1 MADLRISELATLAG
15 ANLAAGD
22 FLPLADTSA
31 SETKKITVT
40 DLIGNATTLIADA
53 TIPSAKIVFGANTI
67 PGGSLTNAS
76 ITATQLANDAVTAA
90 KLADE
95 SSVDLVTTLPASG
108 AFVGQIALDTD
119 DSKIYCWDGSSWV
132 SVKGAGSVNAVI
144 GSTSGP
150 INIVVS
156 TSGDQVSISATLD
169 NTTAAAEFLA
179 GPTAAAGTVG
189 YRPIVGADLPTA
201 TTTTKG
207 AVIVNGNGLTLSG
220 DTITINNTVTAEAS
234 NFHVVQYNAK
244 GLVTS
249 GRVIS
254 ASDVPIATASTNGI
268 VKPGSGLGVNGSG
281 TVNHTNS
288 IGAGSGVKVSFDTEG
303 HITGAASLAEA
314 DIPNLSAAKITTGT
328 LDIDRIGANA
338 VTGVKLAN
346 FAITKIGSTIPSAD
360 SIGQFF
366 FNPLS
371 RDLSLW
377 DGNVYQPV
385 GISAGEIVFA
395 GTYDA
400 SSNTLDSVTSE
411 GSAAGFVNGNALP
424 AAAGGNSRYY
434 VVVSN
439 GGTGTSPAP
448 TVSLQPPD
456 ILLSNGTNY
465 ILIDVSQTFTSQ
477 SAVNVS
483 FTPTGTIAATNVQA
497 AIAEVANEALPAA
510 GGSLTGQLLVGST
523 GSLVFEGATDN
534 AFETTL
540 GVIDPTADR
549 TINLPDISGT
559 VITTGDT
566 GTVTSTMLVD
576 GTIVNADINA
586 SAAIDY
592 SKLAPLTS
600 GNIVLGNSSNVATS
614 TAVSGDVTISNAGVT
629 AISSGVIVNADISAS
644 AAIDYSKL
652 AALTSGNI
660 LIGNASNVA
669 TSTAV
674 TGDITI
680 SNAGVTA
687 IASGAIVNADIN
699 ASAAIDYSKLATLTA
714 GNIVL
719 GNSSNVATS
728 TAVTGDITISDAGVT
743 AIANGAIVDADINAS
758 AEIAVSK
765 LADGAARQLLQ
776 TDAAGTG
783 VEWTNNIDV
792 PGTLDV
798 TGAAVFD
805 GTITAKDNVTLNA
818 QSDLRFADSDSSN
831 WVALQ
836 APATVASN
844 VTWTLPAADGTN
856 GQVLSTNGTG
866 TLAWASASGGGG
878 LTLLHAITPTSG
890 AASIIRTGL
899 PLSKS
904 FIITSNNVSISTS
917 SVTASISSNN
927 GATYTGNI
935 LVAVDFFTGSASGFT
950 QIFDTDRA
958 AATQVPY
965 FNINSGSTPVSNFTV
980 SISPPVNA
988 IRLAPSSGTFGG
1000 SGTILIY
1007 GVN

>member
-76 ITATQLANDAVTAA
+76 VTATQLANDAVTAA

-254 ASDVPIATASTNGI
+254 ASDVPVATASTNGI

-346 FAITKIGSTIPSAD
+346 YSVTKIGSTIPTAEH
-360 SIGQFF
+360 IGQFF

-400 SSNTLDSVTSE
+400 ATNTLSSVTSE
-411 GSAAGFVNGNALP
+411 GSAAGFVNGSALP
-424 AAAGGNSRYY
+424 SAAGGNSRYY
-434 VVVSN
+434 VVVNN
-439 GGTGTSPAP
+439 GGTGTAPAP
-448 TVSLQPPD
+448 TVTLQPPD

-483 FTPTGTIAATNVQA
+483 FSPTGTIAASNVQA
-497 AIAEVANEALPAA
+497 AIAEVASEALQAA
-510 GGSLTGQLLVGST
+510 GSTLTGQLLIGSA
-523 GSLVFEGATDN
+523 GSLVFEGATEN

-540 GVIDPTADR
+540 GVVDPTADNV
-549 TINLPDISGT
+549 INLPNVSGT
-559 VITTGDT
+559 VITSGDT
-566 GTVTSTMLVD
+566 GTVTSTLIAD

-592 SKLAPLTS
+592 SKLAALTS

-614 TAVSGDVTISNAGVT
+614 TAVTGDVTISNAGVT
-629 AISSGVIVNADISAS
+629 AISSGVIVD
-644 AAIDYSKL
+644 
-652 AALTSGNI
+652 G
-660 LIGNASNVA
+660 
-669 TSTAV
+669 
-674 TGDITI
+674 
-680 SNAGVTA
+680 
-687 IASGAIVNADIN
+687 
-699 ASAAIDYSKLATLTA
+699 
-714 GNIVL
+714 
-719 GNSSNVATS
+719 
-728 TAVTGDITISDAGVT
+728 
-743 AIANGAIVDADINAS
+743 DINAS

-783 VEWTNNIDV
+783 VEWTDNVDI

-798 TGAAVFD
+798 TGVATFD
-805 GTITAKDNVTLNA
+805 GAITAKDNVILTA
-818 QSDLRFADSDSSN
+818 QSDLRFADSDSSH
-831 WVALQ
+831 WVAFQ
-836 APATVASN
+836 APASIASN
-844 VTWTLPAADGTN
+844 VTWTLPASDGTD
-856 GQVLSTNGTG
+856 GQLLKTN
-866 TLAWASASGGGG
+866 
-878 LTLLHAITPTSG
+878 
-890 AASIIRTGL
+890 
-899 PLSKS
+899 
-904 FIITSNNVSISTS
+904 
-917 SVTASISSNN
+917 
-927 GATYTGNI
+927 
-935 LVAVDFFTGSASGFT
+935 
-950 QIFDTDRA
+950 
-958 AATQVPY
+958 
-965 FNINSGSTPVSNFTV
+965 
-980 SISPPVNA
+980 
-988 IRLAPSSGTFGG
+988 G
-1000 SGTILIY
+1000 SGTLSWQTPSTAVSLGLVIALS
-1007 GVN
+1007 